1 MEFSNLHVQSLITHQ
16 SPILHIGHFDNNDDD
31 HFFSL
36 SDNSELKEWI
46 LPSSPNTNAT
56 ELESNFLHRPCQNF
70 LSSLGHVQTKK
81 NHSNP
86 LLNEMRITSS
96 LFYENLM
103 IFGYEDGLVLVWRQ
117 ERRDVVPKRM
127 LVRNNSFKNSNKRTQ
142 RFIRYQDK
150 DRIKAVLEE
159 LENRTAKARVFDDV
173 TLFTHKDDSEFVKC
187 VYTPNF
193 VKVLEEK
200 VAGEND
206 KKFNYKSYYN
216 IMWLKYIF
224 VGQTQEISN
233 LFIYRNI
240 KGGEEIEYLLSSSR
254 DCTVKIY
261 DMKTGNKKYELNIV
275 SSYINYACVFEHL
288 VQDKNNR
295 RKQVKVLNV
304 NLIANTPAK
313 ITIDFTSEE
322 RPLINNFSFLWSN
335 INKMLQFDNKFYLLG
350 NEGQCIILKSNFQLE
365 NIVYYPKVVSLIDMI
380 PFRKF
385 YLFFTGK
392 LEMGFCEINTEQE
405 PKIVELF
412 KIKIGLKQITN
423 LLLRDEVLYITSKD
437 ANVYSL
443 DVAHELDLYNI
454 RCEMKKEEKLSDEYN
469 KFIESRKN
477 KKKKKRGKSGKKGK
491 GKKSPAKTKSP
502 SPPKKGAK
510 LPKLK
515 KK

>member
-233 LFIYRNI
+233 L
-240 KGGEEIEYLLSSSR
+240 LLSYPQSSHFS
-254 DCTVKIY
+254 
-261 DMKTGNKKYELNIV
+261 LL
-275 SSYINYACVFEHL
+275 VFL
-288 VQDKNNR
+288 
-295 RKQVKVLNV
+295 
-304 NLIANTPAK
+304 
-313 ITIDFTSEE
+313 
-322 RPLINNFSFLWSN
+322 
-335 INKMLQFDNKFYLLG
+335 
-350 NEGQCIILKSNFQLE
+350 
-365 NIVYYPKVVSLIDMI
+365 
-380 PFRKF
+380 
-385 YLFFTGK
+385 
-392 LEMGFCEINTEQE
+392 
-405 PKIVELF
+405 
-412 KIKIGLKQITN
+412 
-423 LLLRDEVLYITSKD
+423 
-437 ANVYSL
+437 
-443 DVAHELDLYNI
+443 
-454 RCEMKKEEKLSDEYN
+454 
-469 KFIESRKN
+469 
-477 KKKKKRGKSGKKGK
+477 
-491 GKKSPAKTKSP
+491 
-502 SPPKKGAK
+502 
-510 LPKLK
+510 
-515 KK
+515 